1 MSRRSGKYA
10 YVDGLCCIQGWNVSG
25 ANSTVRYA
33 ASCAPGGTIVS
44 PGNEAWTGQ
53 ANGVGYEP
61 QFPADED
68 SAFVGVVS
76 AEIGDV
82 INETGDVRFYQTQLS
97 IPIAAGGPITWTAD
111 FAVQGE
117 LTQETTTPYTDACD
131 DEPSSA
137 KAGKVSIEATPD
149 NGVFTDLA
157 DVQSVQLTFRKP
169 TVNSVNDG
177 LTYVDTGNLEVDIS
191 FEINSDDIHNALFA
205 LNAVKRVRVYVTAS
219 LFFEFD
225 AIHFTGLSN
234 FRVIRDPLTIIGF
247 TVNGQWTARRVGNST
262 LGQVLLPGGAELY
275 GEES

>member
-1 MSRRSGKYA
+1 MSRRAGKYA
-10 YVDGLCCIQGWNVSG
+10 YVDGLCCVQGWNVSG
-25 ANSTVRYA
+25 ANSAVRYA

-53 ANGVGYEP
+53 ATGVGYEP
-61 QFPADED
+61 RWPEDED
-68 SAFVGVVS
+68 SSFIGVVS
-76 AEIGDV
+76 ADAGDI
-82 INETGDVRFYQTQLS
+82 INEEGDVRFYQTQLS
-97 IPIAAGGPITWTAD
+97 IPIAAGGPITWQAD

-117 LTQETTTPYTDACD
+117 LTRTTVTPYLDDCD

-137 KAGKVSIEATPD
+137 KSGKVSIEATPD
-149 NGVFTDLA
+149 SGTFTDLE
-157 DVQSVQLTFRKP
+157 DVQSVTITLRKP
-169 TVNSVNDG
+169 TVQSVDSG
-177 LTYVDTGNLEVDIS
+177 LTYVDTGNLEGDLS
-191 FEINSDDIHNALFA
+191 FEINSDDIHSALYA
-205 LNAVKRVRVYVTAS
+205 LNAVKRVRVYVDDTQ
-219 LFFEFD
+219 FFEFD